1 LLVVVNKVRP
11 MKYGLVL
18 GNPVVSL
25 HRLGPQLTSI
35 SQQSES
41 DGFSTD
47 TENDDNEDGLP
58 DAISDEGTPS
68 GQQSPNSPA
77 LTNNSPIRPHQRVA
91 ELTLSVPVLQVRLT
105 ASFSLQYANYKFYFP
120 VDCNFHDDTKE
131 NETLRE

>member
-1 LLVVVNKVRP
+1 

-47 TENDDNEDGLP
+47 TDNDNNEDEMP

-68 GQQSPNSPA
+68 GQQSPNSPMM
-77 LTNNSPIRPHQRVA
+77 LVSPVRPHQRVA
-91 ELTLSVPVLQVRLT
+91 ELTLSVPVLQVQLV
-105 ASFSLQYANYKFYFP
+105 AYFFT
-120 VDCNFHDDTKE
+120 C
-131 NETLRE
+131 RQ

>member
-1 LLVVVNKVRP
+1 

-68 GQQSPNSPA
+68 GQQSPTSPT
-77 LTNNSPIRPHQRVA
+77 LTNTSPLRPHQRVA
-91 ELTLSVPVLQVRLT
+91 ELTLSVPVLQVQLT
-105 ASFSLQYANYKFYFP
+105 ATFSL
-120 VDCNFHDDTKE
+120 
-131 NETLRE
+131 

>member
-1 LLVVVNKVRP
+1 

-77 LTNNSPIRPHQRVA
+77 LTNTSPMRPHQRVA
-91 ELTLSVPVLQVRLT
+91 ELTLSVPLLQVR
-105 ASFSLQYANYKFYFP
+105 
-120 VDCNFHDDTKE
+120 
-131 NETLRE
+131 